1 MNLSL
6 ELDEKL
12 AFTLATIGENR
23 KMLTEWEQGF
33 FDDQVKRYDE
43 WGARINMSP
52 KQWSVLNR
60 MYDKV
65 TGVDN
70 DNS

>member
-12 AFTLATIGENR
+12 RFMLETIGESR
-23 KMLTEWEQGF
+23 KDLSEWEQGF
-33 FDDQVKRYDE
+33 YDDQAKRYDE
-43 WGARINMSP
+43 YGARINLSP
-52 KQWSVLNR
+52 KQWAVLNR

-65 TGVDN
+65 TEVLPER
-70 DNS
+70 

>member
-12 AFTLATIGENR
+12 SFMLSTIGENR
-23 KMLTEWEQGF
+23 KDLTEWEAGF
-33 FDDQVKRYDE
+33 YDDQVKRYDE
-43 WGARINMSP
+43 YGAKINLSP
-52 KQWSVLNR
+52 KQWAVLNR

-65 TGVDN
+65 TEVVDER
-70 DNS
+70 

>member
-12 AFTLATIGENR
+12 SFMLSTIGENR
-23 KMLTEWEQGF
+23 KMLTEWETGF
-33 FDDQVKRYDE
+33 FDDQVKRYE
-43 WGARINMSP
+43 EYGANINLSP
-52 KQWSVLNR
+52 KQWAVLNR

-65 TGVDN
+65 TEA
-70 DNS
+70 

>member
-12 AFTLATIGENR
+12 QFMFGTIGENR
-23 KMLTEWEQGF
+23 KLLTEWEQGF
-33 FDDQVKRYDE
+33 FDDQVARYDKY
-43 WGARINMSP
+43 GATINLSP
-52 KQWSVLNR
+52 KQWVIMNR

-65 TGVDN
+65 TDVQN
-70 DNS
+70 R

>member
-12 AFTLATIGENR
+12 AFMLTTIGENR
-23 KMLTEWEQGF
+23 KDLNDWERQF

-43 WGARINMSP
+43 YKANIRLSP
-52 KQWSVLNR
+52 KQWAILNK
-60 MYDKV
+60 MYDKITEV
-65 TGVDN
+65 LPER
-70 DNS
+70 

>member
-12 AFTLATIGENR
+12 QFMLSTIGESR
-23 KMLTEWEQGF
+23 KDLTDWERGF
-33 FDDQVKRYDE
+33 FDDQEKRYAE
-43 WGARINMSP
+43 YGARISLSP
-52 KQWSVLNR
+52 KQWAVLNR

-65 TGVDN
+65 TENVPER
-70 DNS
+70 

>member
-6 ELDEKL
+6 ELEEKL
-12 AFTLATIGENR
+12 KFTLDTIAEHR
-23 KMLTEWEQGF
+23 KDLSDWERGF

-43 WGARINMSP
+43 FGARMYLSP
-52 KQWSVLNR
+52 KQWAVLNR

-65 TGVDN
+65 TEVLDER
-70 DNS
+70 